1 MAKSQQVCMFLKSL
15 YKIHVCHNTLLPVV
29 PLISRA
35 LAPEDCFL
43 WDLLIFL
50 NFTRKWEIQR
60 PGLILATIAHR

>member
-1 MAKSQQVCMFLKSL
+1 MAKSQQVCKFLKSL

-29 PLISRA
+29 PLISS
-35 LAPEDCFL
+35 FL

-60 PGLILATIAHR
+60 PGLIHATIARR